1 MKTAV
6 TIERTDTVRTVGG
19 ALMFMREKRGMS
31 REAVADR
38 TKIPVWFISAVE
50 EGNHDGISEDVYTR
64 LWLKA
69 YCGFLG
75 LDAAKAYSAF
85 RRERSG
91 YAVPHDMTAGIRRH
105 PHRSVPRSDVID
117 TPKIIRYVFLAAA
130 VAAALLYF
138 GLAIKKVVAP
148 PSITLLSP
156 PDGLVTDMRSVS
168 VEGRTEQ
175 EVSIFINGKRV
186 AVDDNG
192 NFRDILD
199 LQEGVNTIKIVG
211 SKKHSREMEVL
222 RRIIVE
228 PGEQAATFF
237 NGEIGGL

>member
-1 MKTAV
+1 
-6 TIERTDTVRTVGG
+6 
-19 ALMFMREKRGMS
+19 MFMREKRGMS
-31 REAVADR
+31 REDAADR
-38 TKIPVWFISAVE
+38 TKIPVWFIGAVE
-50 EGNHDGISEDVYTR
+50 EDNRDGIPEDVYTR

-91 YAVPHDMTAGIRRH
+91 YAIPRDTTAEIRRH
-105 PHRSVPRSDVID
+105 PHRSVPKSDVID
-117 TPKIIRYVFLAAA
+117 TPKIIRYVLLAAA

-138 GLAIKKVVAP
+138 GLAIKKVVTP
-148 PSITLLSP
+148 PAITLLSP

-175 EVSIFINGKRV
+175 EVSIFINGKRA

-192 NFRDILD
+192 NFGDTLN

-211 SKKHSREMEVL
+211 SKKYSREMEVM

-228 PGEQAATFF
+228 PKEKAAALDV
-237 NGEIGGL
+237 EIEMLK